1 MLLRTK
7 IRTMFGKAIIL
18 PKIGEVEISE
28 QGTIE
33 VEDSIASLLLDGDNW
48 EQIEQSENEDEN
60 EDAPDEDG
68 DEDEEADNV
77 ELSSKIDSM
86 SLEDMLLLAK
96 EANLKGFNLF
106 SKDASKMRIFLKK
119 KLQ

>member
-48 EQIEQSENEDEN
+48 EQIEQSEDED